1 MASIF
6 KRTRNGKQAKKY
18 TIGYRDGNGKW
29 KEIAG
34 SADFAMT
41 KRMASQFEADALLR
55 RRGVLPPDADP
66 LVLSEQEPIEHH
78 RMDYLSYL
86 EGKADTDKYVDQV
99 GSYILSVCQACGFK
113 TLGSINTAKLM
124 SHAGDLRQAG
134 AGTVAINRRLAAMK
148 GFAKWLFEN
157 ERTRKHRLV
166 GVKMINARTDRRHQ
180 RRVLS
185 EEELTK
191 VFAASEGSQQ
201 TVMCLSGPERAL
213 YYRIA
218 TETGFRAAEI
228 ASLTPLDFD
237 LSDLENASVTVTAA
251 YSKHRKQDVQ
261 PIRRDLAERLGAF
274 IVGKPLME
282 PIFKKPDK
290 PVKML
295 KVDLAAAGIP
305 YKDEAGRYCDFH
317 ALRHTFI
324 SRLARAGVSP
334 AIAKE
339 LARHS
344 TITLT
349 IDYYTHV
356 QEERR
361 AALAKLPPVA

>member
-6 KRTRNGKQAKKY
+6 KRTRRGKPAKKY

-29 KEIAG
+29 REIAG
-34 SADFAMT
+34 SADLTMT

-55 RRGVLPPDADP
+55 RRGVLPPEADP
-66 LVLSEQEPIEHH
+66 LVVMEQEPVIHH
-78 RMDYLSYL
+78 LLNYTSYL
-86 EGKADTDKYVDQV
+86 DGKGDTEKYIEQL
-99 GSYILSVCQACGFK
+99 GSYVEMVCKDCGFK
-113 TLGSINTAKLM
+113 TIGSMNSAKVM
-124 SHAGDLRQAG
+124 AYVGDLRRQG
-134 AGTVAINRRLAAMK
+134 VGVVAINSRLRAIK

-166 GVKMINARTDRRHQ
+166 GVKMLNARTDRRHQ
-180 RRVLS
+180 RRSLTD
-185 EEELTK
+185 EELAR
-191 VFAASEGSQQ
+191 VLAAAEASQQ
-201 TVMCLSGPERAL
+201 TIFWLTGPERAL

-218 TETGFRAAEI
+218 IGTGFRSGEI
-228 ASLTPLDFD
+228 ASLTPMSFNLTDLD
-237 LSDLENASVTVTAA
+237 NATATVKAA
-251 YSKHRKQDVQ
+251 YSKHKREDVQ
-261 PIRRDLAERLGAF
+261 PILRELAEKVQAF
-274 IVGKPLME
+274 IAGKPLTE

-290 PVKML
+290 PVEML
-295 KVDLAAAGIP
+295 KLDLAAAGIP
-305 YKDEAGRYCDFH
+305 YKDEGGRYCDFH

-339 LARHS
+339 LSRHS

-356 QEERR
+356 QDEQR
-361 AALAKLPPVA
+361 AALRRLPPVA